1 MNIFNNEQNNNQEM
15 KNFENFWKVIF
26 GDKYQKEMEIIISA
40 HKQLEAEENE
50 NFSIRNNIDSI
61 TNQGDKNGK

>member
-15 KNFENFWKVIF
+15 KNFESLWKAIF

-40 HKQLEAEENE
+40 HNQLEAEENE
-50 NFSIRNNIDSI
+50 NSSIKNNINTI
-61 TNQGDKNGK
+61 TNEGDKNGK